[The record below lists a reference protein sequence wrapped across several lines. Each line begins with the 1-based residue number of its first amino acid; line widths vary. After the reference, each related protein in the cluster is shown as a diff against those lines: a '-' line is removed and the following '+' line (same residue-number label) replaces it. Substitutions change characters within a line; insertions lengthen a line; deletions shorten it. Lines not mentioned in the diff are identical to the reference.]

1 MGTTIWVIRKA
12 RPEESDDFDHSLL
25 FDTIDV
31 LDRLSDELGSR
42 RLSEFFDWSAHAFDT
57 SDEELPSGW
66 AGEREQW
73 FAPDPAIA
81 AALVLLDRLKAGEV
95 RGIDPDD
102 RIGLIDE
109 LDDCVSKLAF
119 ARSEDDA
126 IQLRVV
132 V

>member
-12 RPEESDDFDHSLL
+12 RPEEVDEFDHSLL

-31 LDRLSDELGSR
+31 LDKLADELGSR

-57 SDEELPSGW
+57 SDEELPQAW
-66 AGEREQW
+66 ASKRERW
-73 FAPDPAIA
+73 HAPDPAIA
-81 AALVLLDRLKAGEV
+81 AVLAILDRLKLGEV
-95 RGIDPDD
+95 PGLDPDD
-102 RIGLIDE
+102 RVGLIDE
-109 LDDCVSKLAF
+109 LDDCLSKLAF